1 MEHVRHTSRG
11 VVMPGGADSPGF
23 VDVGRKSG
31 GLSLQE
37 SKKDGKYYPSLHLD
51 AHIPGLDQARIGA
64 DAVIIAKVKL
74 RSIRKDTHG
83 QGMELEVREVKNIN
97 HGKKRKRKP

>member
-23 VDVGRKSG
+23 VDVGRKTEAGPALAKS
-31 GLSLQE
+31 S
-37 SKKDGKYYPSLHLD
+37 GKYYPSLRLD

-64 DAVIIAKVKL
+64 DAVIIAKVRL
-74 RSIRKDTHG
+74 TGVHKDKHG
-83 QGMELEVREVKNIN
+83 ESMELEVREVKDIN
-97 HGKKRKRKP
+97 PRKKRKRKP